1 MSYRQLNEELQK
13 KTLVFQSFREKGVPS
28 WLSFCMDGVKDWA
41 KSRGWDYQRIGD
53 EILDLVPNDYREKS
67 LGEIH
72 LMVDLVRLI

>member
-1 MSYRQLNEELQK
+1 M
-13 KTLVFQSFREKGVPS
+13 PS